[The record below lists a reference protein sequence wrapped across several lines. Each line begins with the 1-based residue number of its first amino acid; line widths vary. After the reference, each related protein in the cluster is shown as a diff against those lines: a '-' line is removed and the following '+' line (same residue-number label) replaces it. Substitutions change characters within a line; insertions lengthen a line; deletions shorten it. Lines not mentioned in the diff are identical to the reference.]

1 MNGTGVFPSNC
12 WWSMPTR
19 FEAGLTQLL
28 HITLVKVVELGFTR
42 YPSVA
47 EVATLC
53 FWRTHHPVCSFPPF
67 PRHPAARTPVAE
79 IILFSF
85 HKDPIMQ
92 ALARLSQFIG
102 RTFAVWTLLFA
113 VLAFYYPDTFKW
125 IGPYVVTLLGI
136 IMFGMGL
143 TLSKD
148 DFAEVGRR
156 PLTVLIGVLGQF
168 IIMPGLAW
176 LLCKILALP
185 PEIAIG
191 VILVGCCPGGT
202 ASNVMTYLARG
213 DVALSVAITSVT
225 TLLAPVVTP
234 ALIYML
240 ASAWLEVSAAAM
252 FWSIVQV
259 VILPIVLGVIAQYV
273 LGKRVKACV
282 DVLPLV
288 SVVAIVAI
296 VAAVVS
302 GNQARIATS
311 GLLIFGVVVLHN
323 GLGLLIGYMLA
334 KLFGFNVAQRKTL
347 SIEVGMQNSGLGAA
361 LASVHFS
368 PLAAVP
374 SAIFSVWH
382 NISGPIAATLFQ
394 RFKDDD
400 SKAQQA
406 VPVAA
411 AAE

>member
-1 MNGTGVFPSNC
+1 M
-12 WWSMPTR
+12 
-19 FEAGLTQLL
+19 
-28 HITLVKVVELGFTR
+28 
-42 YPSVA
+42 
-47 EVATLC
+47 
-53 FWRTHHPVCSFPPF
+53 
-67 PRHPAARTPVAE
+67 AE

-113 VLAFYYPDTFKW
+113 VLAFFSPDTFKW

-143 TLSKD
+143 TLSKE

-168 IIMPGLAW
+168 IIMPALAW

-240 ASAWLEVSAAAM
+240 ASAWLEVSATAM

-259 VILPIVLGVIAQYV
+259 VILPIVLGVIAQYL

-282 DVLPLV
+282 EVLPLV

-323 GLGLLIGYMLA
+323 GLGLVLGYLLA
-334 KLFGFNVAQRKTL
+334 KLCGFNIAQRKTL

-361 LASVHFS
+361 LAAAHFS

-394 RFKDDD
+394 RFKGND
-400 SKAQQA
+400 SKTPESA
-406 VPVAA
+406 PVTAP
-411 AAE
+411 AE